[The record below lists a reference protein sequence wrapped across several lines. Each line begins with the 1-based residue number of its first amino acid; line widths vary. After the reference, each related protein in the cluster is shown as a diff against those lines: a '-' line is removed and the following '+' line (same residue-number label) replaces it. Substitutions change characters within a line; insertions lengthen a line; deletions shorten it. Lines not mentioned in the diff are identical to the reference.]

1 MTAGEHAVL
10 IHLDEAQRAD
20 LFEYLLRLGDDRL
33 VLGHRV
39 SEWCGH
45 APILEEDIA
54 LSNIALDLIGQA
66 NLWLQLAGQVEAK
79 GRDQDALAYF
89 REAIDFR
96 NVLLVETPNGDF
108 GDTMV
113 RQFFYSMQAMLVLEQ
128 LQRSAH
134 TSLAGIAAKAYKE
147 SRYHVRHS
155 GEWIIR
161 LGDGTD
167 ESHQRVQRS
176 VNDTWRFTGE
186 LFEADDVDRR
196 LAAQGIA
203 VDPSVVRDAWH
214 AQMSEVLATAT
225 LTVPIAGF
233 SRRGGRAGKHSEHL
247 GHLLAE
253 MQIVARSHPGATW

>member
-1 MTAGEHAVL
+1 MTTTPVADAV
-10 IHLDEAQRAD
+10 QAD
-20 LFEYLLRLGDDRL
+20 LFEYLQRLGDDRL

-45 APILEEDIA
+45 GPILEEDIA

-66 NLWLQLAGQVEAK
+66 NLLLQLAGQVEGR
-79 GRDQDALAYF
+79 GRDQDTLAYF

-108 GDTMV
+108 GDTVV
-113 RQFFYSMQAMLVLEQ
+113 RQFFFSLHALLLLEG
-128 LQRSAH
+128 LQRSTHAD
-134 TSLAGIAAKAYKE
+134 LAGIAAKAYKE
-147 SRYHVRHS
+147 TRYHVRHS

-161 LGDGTD
+161 LGDGTP
-167 ESHQRVQRS
+167 ESHQRVQRA
-176 VNDTWRFTGE
+176 VNDAWRFTGE

-196 LAAQGIA
+196 LAALGVA
-203 VDPSVVRDAWH
+203 VDPSTVRDEWDK
-214 AQMSEVLATAT
+214 QVRDVLETAT
-225 LTVPIAGF
+225 LAVPAAGF
-233 SRRGGRAGKHSEHL
+233 ARRGGRIGKHTEHL